1 MTAVL
6 EHYTGMIGVQ
16 KLHYTDDKCTVLRVH
31 HPMYMTAVPEQKNL
45 LTYKTLHW
53 LRSIYFLAVMMMVLN

>member
-16 KLHYTDDKCTVLRVH
+16 KLHYTDDKCTVLH
-31 HPMYMTAVPEQKNL
+31 HPMYMTGVPEQKSL

-53 LRSIYFLAVMMMVLN
+53 LLSIYFLAVVMMVLN